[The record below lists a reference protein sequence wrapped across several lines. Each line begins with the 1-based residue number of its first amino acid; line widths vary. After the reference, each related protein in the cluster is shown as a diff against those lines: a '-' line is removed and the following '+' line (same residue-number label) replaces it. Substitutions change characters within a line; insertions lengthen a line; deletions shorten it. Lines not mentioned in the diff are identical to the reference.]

1 VLPSASQCQLFVPS
15 EHWSPGNGL
24 EISLKLLLFQ
34 DPYFLPFSLRCRGAT
49 LRLRVVGAPL
59 ERKAKRATNVSY
71 VPAAIATGN
80 CEIVPDAFATKVVF
94 ENGSGGRA
102 RARGIRWRNTNRGE
116 EFEAEA
122 KVLVLAG
129 GSIETP
135 RLWLNSALPNSHDVI
150 GRRLTMHYQDL
161 VTGFFDREV
170 NPFMGQVTMARADFP
185 GLGTFF
191 TQGLGPQAYAVAMS
205 TGEGFWDQD
214 TGQAWDTQG
223 RCFGPDLGARI
234 AEYRRSL
241 PITLSINDES
251 HPDNRVTVADD
262 WPADEHGPVP
272 KVVYHPTKKTV
283 ERQSFIATKA
293 AEVLRA
299 AGAHTV
305 HKTNIGVLL
314 THIMGTM
321 RMGRDPGTSV
331 VNADGEAHE
340 VEHLFVGDSSIIP
353 SVGGANPTLT
363 AQALATR
370 TADRI
375 AGRYFS

>member
-1 VLPSASQCQLFVPS
+1 
-15 EHWSPGNGL
+15 
-24 EISLKLLLFQ
+24 
-34 DPYFLPFSLRCRGAT
+34 
-49 LRLRVVGAPL
+49 
-59 ERKAKRATNVSY
+59 
-71 VPAAIATGN
+71 
-80 CEIVPDAFATKVVF
+80 
-94 ENGSGGRA
+94 
-102 RARGIRWRNTNRGE
+102 
-116 EFEAEA
+116 
-122 KVLVLAG
+122 
-129 GSIETP
+129 
-135 RLWLNSALPNSHDVI
+135 
-150 GRRLTMHYQDL
+150 
-161 VTGFFDREV
+161 
-170 NPFMGQVTMARADFP
+170 
-185 GLGTFF
+185 
-191 TQGLGPQAYAVAMS
+191 
-205 TGEGFWDQD
+205 
-214 TGQAWDTQG
+214 
-223 RCFGPDLGARI
+223 
-234 AEYRRSL
+234 
-241 PITLSINDES
+241 
-251 HPDNRVTVADD
+251 
-262 WPADEHGPVP
+262 
-272 KVVYHPTKKTV
+272 V